1 MPTVTQPI
9 TTQSNVEGRI
19 ISLLALQDKDAIR
32 LIFEYY
38 GSALMNVIL
47 RVVHHKS
54 MAEEVLQQVL
64 VKVWSN
70 AHLYDPN
77 KAGLY
82 SWLVAISRNAA
93 LDKRKTRDF
102 REAETSRSAIQIVA
116 LENRANDENS
126 LEKLMAKQLLE
137 QLPHKYRVLID
148 MSFFEG
154 YSHQEIADK
163 LELPLGTIK
172 TRIRSALKHLRSLV

>member
-1 MPTVTQPI
+1 M
-9 TTQSNVEGRI
+9 
-19 ISLLALQDKDAIR
+19 L
-32 LIFEYY
+32 
-38 GSALMNVIL
+38 
-47 RVVHHKS
+47 
-54 MAEEVLQQVL
+54 LQQVL

-70 AHLYDPN
+70 AKTYSPE

-82 SWLVAISRNAA
+82 SWLVAISKNAA

-102 REAETSRSAIQIVA
+102 REGETSRTAVQIVT

-126 LEKLMAKQLLE
+126 LEKLMARQLLE
-137 QLPHKYRVLID
+137 QLPHKYRILID
-148 MSFFEG
+148 MSFYEG

>member
-1 MPTVTQPI
+1 MPTATQPI
-9 TTQSNVEGRI
+9 LTHANVEGRI
-19 ISLLALQDKDAIR
+19 VGLLARKDKEAVK
-32 LIFEYY
+32 LIFDYY
-38 GSALMNVIL
+38 GNALMNVIQ
-47 RVVHHKS
+47 RIVQDRAMS
-54 MAEEVLQQVL
+54 EEVLQQVL
-64 VKVWSN
+64 VKVWTN
-70 AHLYDPN
+70 AKTYSPD

-102 REAETSRSAIQIVA
+102 REGETSRSAVQIVA

-126 LEKLMAKQLLE
+126 LEKLMARQLLE

-154 YSHQEIADK
+154 YSHQEIAEK

>member
-1 MPTVTQPI
+1 MPSVTQSIPI
-9 TTQSNVEGRI
+9 KTAIETEIVSLLSHQDKHAIKLIFDAYGAVLLNVIHRI
-19 ISLLALQDKDAIR
+19 IEDR
-32 LIFEYY
+32 
-38 GSALMNVIL
+38 
-47 RVVHHKS
+47 S

-64 VKVWSN
+64 VKVWRNSQAYN
-70 AHLYDPN
+70 AE

-102 REAETSRSAIQIVA
+102 RESQKSKSSIQIVT
-116 LENRANDENS
+116 LENKSSGENS
-126 LEKLMAKQLLE
+126 LEKLMARQLLE
-137 QLPHKYRVLID
+137 QLPDKYRLLID

-163 LELPLGTIK
+163 LDVPLGTVK
-172 TRIRSALKHLRSLV
+172 TRIRFALKHLRSFV